1 MVSTLRLRV
10 GEWVDR
16 AEQQTGHPS
25 ATDIEQLKLLWEQ
38 RMNVLADTIPSNYE
52 IKSKHPDPDWN
63 SWASIAKCFEEYHT
77 ALADLQSAHAIPKS
91 KSRLGGV

>member
-16 AEQQTGHPS
+16 AEQETGQPN

-38 RMNVLADTIPSNYE
+38 RRNVLADKIPSNYE
-52 IKSKHPDPDWN
+52 IKWNHPGPNWN
-63 SWASIAKCFEEYHT
+63 SWVSIAECFEAYHT
-77 ALADLQSAHAIPKS
+77 ALADLQN
-91 KSRLGGV
+91 SRVKVS

>member
-16 AEQQTGHPS
+16 AEQETGQPS
-25 ATDIEQLKLLWEQ
+25 ATDIEGLKLLWEQ
-38 RMNVLADTIPSNYE
+38 RMNVLADAIPSNYE
-52 IKSKHPDPDWN
+52 IKWKHPDPDWT

-77 ALADLQSAHAIPKS
+77 ALADLQGTHAIPMS
-91 KSRLGGV
+91 KTRLGDI

>member
-1 MVSTLRLRV
+1 V

-52 IKSKHPDPDWN
+52 IKWKHPDPDWN

-77 ALADLQSAHAIPKS
+77 ALVDSQGAHAIPTS
-91 KSRLGGV
+91 KSRLGGI

>member
-16 AEQQTGHPS
+16 AEQETGQPS

-38 RMNVLADTIPSNYE
+38 RMSVLVDTIPSNYE
-52 IKSKHPDPDWN
+52 IKWKHPDPNWN
-63 SWASIAKCFEEYHT
+63 SWASIAECFEAYHT
-77 ALADLQSAHAIPKS
+77 ALADLQSSRVKAAKKS
-91 KSRLGGV
+91 HKEAV